1 MTVVVEPGLRG
12 RHERAKARGEGG
24 RRGRIGKSAPKMSDL
39 MVGDG
44 PTVLDQRGKGEG
56 AGSRKGSGLGQ
67 GAYDRLTFEDR
78 VPLLPLFEALWAWL
92 DTTIDYPQEL
102 LDSRIEGTV
111 SLRFTVD
118 SRGAIAS
125 DLQVVHS
132 DSTVLEAYVLA
143 IVASALERGFAG
155 PRRAKRDRT
164 PVHLVVHFRTSTDL
178 RSQDKNRG
186 GIEGNALTIRRSSWV
201 PPIFD
206 EVVNRVFTRYVPPI
220 FPLPGGFYVDVI
232 GLVHWL
238 ENLNQIDP
246 DELKTVRLDGFRRK
260 FPRAQKN

>member
-1 MTVVVEPGLRG
+1 
-12 RHERAKARGEGG
+12 
-24 RRGRIGKSAPKMSDL
+24 

-206 EVVNRVFTRYVPPI
+206 EVVNRIFTRYVPPI

-238 ENLNQIDP
+238 ENLNKIDP